1 VQVPETS
8 AGRTTGTAKQPSV
21 DSIARELETIL
32 ASHVFARAER
42 SVRFLRF
49 VVEMA
54 LAGKRGELKETVIG
68 VYVFGRKPD
77 YNPRV
82 DPIVRMEAAKLRMR
96 LKDYYSNEGSGNP
109 VVIQLPKGGYGPVF
123 RSKDVVSTL
132 PRGTY
137 GIQLTV
143 EDSAGNSASA
153 SATITLGEEAP
164 PRISSISPSSPTAKG
179 NQNAQVFGSNFQ
191 AGLTVEVF
199 DSSGG
204 LITNQSGTPTAAVV
218 NQNVWYPFAVALTL
232 SRHVGTRVWQ
242 AAALLA
248 RSRTLL
254 GPVRRLLWPTGTS
267 LWRARTPHVLWYS
280 FAVLIIGVEVLG
292 YRVYLSRGASVAS
305 DKDQAISVRRRAS
318 NVSGPQLEVLAMPM
332 LASVHSSEALSL
344 ATTRQTAAQM
354 KPLSATRQ
362 RARRKPHV
370 YSGSEPPFNCSAGD
384 VFHKT
389 NATPGWNTFTCH
401 TKNVWSIARS
411 IDRL

>member
-21 DSIARELETIL
+21 DSVARELETIL

-123 RSKDVVSTL
+123 RGKDVVRTF

-153 SATITLGEEAP
+153 SATMTLGEEAP
-164 PRISSISPSSPTAKG
+164 PRIGSISPSNPTAKG
-179 NQNAQVFGSNFQ
+179 NQNAQVFGSDFQ
-191 AGLTVEVF
+191 AGTMEVF
-199 DSSGG
+199 DSSGR
-204 LITNQSGTPTAAVV
+204 LVANQGGTPATTVG
-218 NQNVWYPFAVALTL
+218 NQNVWYPFALARTL
-232 SRHVGTRVWQ
+232 SRHVRTRVWQ

-248 RSRTLL
+248 RFRTLL

-280 FAVLIIGVEVLG
+280 FAVLIIVVEVLG

-318 NVSGPQLEVLAMPM
+318 NVSGPQLEVLAMPTV
-332 LASVHSSEALSL
+332 ASVHSSEALSL
-344 ATTRQTAAQM
+344 ATTRQTAQL
-354 KPLSATRQ
+354 KPLSATGQ
-362 RARRKPHV
+362 RARRKPHI
-370 YSGSEPPFNCSAGD
+370 YIGSEPPFSCSAGD

-389 NATPGWNTFTCH
+389 DATPGWNTFTCH

-411 IDRL
+411 LDRP